1 MSGGAAAATLPSSPR
16 VSADADRRAE
26 PREIRITPEKLAES
40 MSKLYG
46 VPITTKTLAN
56 WRSAGKGPSFM
67 KLGRTVT
74 YSLREVNRWF
84 ETQRRN
90 SHRVEE

>member
-1 MSGGAAAATLPSSPR
+1 MSGAATATLPSSPR

-26 PREIRITPEKLAES
+26 PREIRITPEKLADS
-40 MSKLYG
+40 ITKLYG
-46 VPITTKTLAN
+46 TPITTKTLAN
-56 WRSAGKGPSFM
+56 WRSAGKGPSFI
-67 KLGRTVT
+67 KVGRHVT

-90 SHRVEE
+90 SNRAEG